1 MINKVYS
8 EQLDTF
14 HSNSIQFE
22 HRTTKKN
29 NRVND
34 EQGSTANS
42 QICFIAI
49 PYSLNIEQQKR
60 IIE

>member
-34 EQGSTANS
+34 EQASTANS
-42 QICFIAI
+42 
-49 PYSLNIEQQKR
+49 
-60 IIE
+60 